1 MYVTVV
7 TTVKVLSLNTLVMAF
22 S

>member
-7 TTVKVLSLNTLVMAF
+7 TTVKVVSLNTLVMAF